1 MPGPLIRKKYKSLS
15 FLGGVAQTML
25 FRAFSIFAVAAFAS
39 VLASPIPDQE
49 TKALAKRGSVLSG
62 QWDTES
68 EVCQLFDPSSGP
80 CKVSL

>member
-1 MPGPLIRKKYKSLS
+1 M
-15 FLGGVAQTML
+15 ML
-25 FRAFSIFAVAAFAS
+25 FRAFSILAVAAFAS

-68 EVCQLFDPSSGP
+68 EVRRFFNRSSGP